1 MTTLRRLAALA
12 AALTLAT
19 APMALAE
26 GYAEAN
32 TVDEDTILQEE
43 RGQIP
48 SEEDDGWKAEIELA
62 VLPEV
67 GSFMWYM
74 TPALPIAQHAFVDIY
89 PEESPVYMQED
100 TAAPGGYS
108 WQYAFTLEETG
119 GYDFYPSVMTV
130 TYFSAGEEIEMVSRE
145 VYDAEQLSAWW
156 GSGCIAAGS
165 AVTYQGQLNVQD
177 ISAVAVSVIG
187 NDASGLEMEFHGMA
201 EFIQQQK

>member
-12 AALTLAT
+12 AALTLAAT
-19 APMALAE
+19 PMALAE
-26 GYAEAN
+26 ETEN

-62 VLPEV
+62 VVPEV

-74 TPALPIAQHAFVDIY
+74 TPALPIAQHSFVDIY

-100 TAAPGGYS
+100 AAAPGGYS

-130 TYFSAGEEIEMVSRE
+130 TYFSAGEEIAMVSRE

-165 AVTYQGQLNVQD
+165 AVTYKGQLNVQD

-187 NDASGLEMEFHGMA
+187 NDPSGLEMEFHGVA
-201 EFIQQQK
+201 EFIQQHK